1 MTEGGPPRP
10 ERVRAY
16 QLGHQAERRA
26 ALALMLKGY
35 RILGRRVRTPV
46 VEIDLIAKRGGTI
59 AFVEVKAR
67 ISVGAAVEAVRPS
80 LRRRLVRGSDIWLSR
95 NPRYAAATLRFDI
108 MVVNPGRWP
117 IHLPN
122 AFETDQ

>member
-1 MTEGGPPRP
+1 
-10 ERVRAY
+10 
-16 QLGHQAERRA
+16 
-26 ALALMLKGY
+26 
-35 RILGRRVRTPV
+35 
-46 VEIDLIAKRGGTI
+46 
-59 AFVEVKAR
+59 VKAR
-67 ISVGAAVEAVRPS
+67 TSVAAAVEAVRPS
-80 LRRRLVRGSDIWLSR
+80 LRRRLARGSDIWLSR